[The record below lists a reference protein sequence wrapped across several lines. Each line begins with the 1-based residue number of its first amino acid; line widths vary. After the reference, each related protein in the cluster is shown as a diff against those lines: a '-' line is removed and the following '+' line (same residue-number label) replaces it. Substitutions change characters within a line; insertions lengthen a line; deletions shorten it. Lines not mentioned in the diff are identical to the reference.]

1 LAPPSHEQGTR
12 EGHEHDAAFPSSN
25 RTGPFFFS
33 LTFFSQLDPSVGRS
47 TKEYDDVNTNWWGT
61 DDEGD
66 V

>member
-33 LTFFSQLDPSVGRS
+33 LTFFSQLDPSDFPNHS
-47 TKEYDDVNTNWWGT
+47 ATSKEFMQIL
-61 DDEGD
+61 
-66 V
+66 